1 MKPEKH
7 IRFFYKFRY
16 YDEFTHIDL
25 YEDGITPSIFYDDDI
40 EHCMIEDAE
49 YIYYLKMINGK
60 WLLHNY
66 GSSPAMIFKTNG
78 QVIFTYEGIQTK
90 IEDLDVD
97 DMEKTLMILR
107 YTQTP
112 NNFFYLY
119 SP

>member
-1 MKPEKH
+1 ME
-7 IRFFYKFRY
+7 IGLKF
-16 YDEFTHIDL
+16 IIL
-25 YEDGITPSIFYDDDI
+25 
-40 EHCMIEDAE
+40 M
-49 YIYYLKMINGK
+49 MINGK

-107 YTQTP
+107 YTQIP
-112 NNFFYLY
+112 NDFFIYIPPDQEILNV
-119 SP
+119 